1 MLRTPRAFT
10 ITTKSKDEIRLSKP
24 KIKFPYAVC
33 RRVGSTWEIGLY
45 TETEKALHGPY
56 RTSLV
61 ALTEAAGMLAVI
73 PLNLTKNP
81 LKKQRTAKV
90 KHHK

>member
-1 MLRTPRAFT
+1 MRRTPREFT

-24 KIKFPYAVC
+24 KMKFPYAVC
-33 RRVGSTWEIGLY
+33 RRVASTWEIALY
-45 TETEKALHGPY
+45 TETEKELHGPY

-61 ALTEAAGMLAVI
+61 ALTEAAGMLAAL
-73 PLNLTKNP
+73 PLNLTRNP
-81 LKKQRTAKV
+81 PKKQRVEKV